1 VPRDSYVDLPDHL
14 GRTTINGAFG
24 LAKLATAGKLRTQGV
39 NKVQIGRDCVTV
51 ARRATRQ
58 AIEDLTGVTIDQYA
72 EINLLS
78 FYEISKAVAGVDVCL
93 NKAAADENSGPDFP
107 AGTLIERARFH
118 TPAGQSPELGLRSGA
133 AAADVSRVA
142 RQGGPVEGD
151 ARQPGDALGTDRRAC
166 QFRQRARGVF
176 PPRAVRAV

>member
-1 VPRDSYVDLPDHL
+1 MPRDSYVDLPDHL

-24 LAKLATAGKLRTQGV
+24 LAKLATAGKLRNQGV

-58 AIEDLTGVTIDQYA
+58 AIEDLTGVTIDEYA
-72 EINLLS
+72 EVNLLS

-107 AGTLIERARFH
+107 GW
-118 TPAGQSPELGLRSGA
+118 
-133 AAADVSRVA
+133 
-142 RQGGPVEGD
+142 
-151 ARQPGDALGTDRRAC
+151 GTDRTRSLSYASGTISRSRTSIGC
-166 QFRQRARGVF
+166 GGSRRFSRRSPRRSCRRGRS
-176 PPRAVRAV
+176 PTRRRSRN